1 MLQAIDSFEAVIEFR
16 NRFLIEHR
24 FLIGTFELLSK
35 PLLLQETLI
44 QCDLGKIYLW
54 ICLNRFML
62 LSDSSFAI
70 NIIAFIVETNPA
82 MKLLSL

>member
-44 QCDLGKIYLW
+44 QCDLGKIYL
-54 ICLNRFML
+54 
-62 LSDSSFAI
+62 
-70 NIIAFIVETNPA
+70 
-82 MKLLSL
+82 